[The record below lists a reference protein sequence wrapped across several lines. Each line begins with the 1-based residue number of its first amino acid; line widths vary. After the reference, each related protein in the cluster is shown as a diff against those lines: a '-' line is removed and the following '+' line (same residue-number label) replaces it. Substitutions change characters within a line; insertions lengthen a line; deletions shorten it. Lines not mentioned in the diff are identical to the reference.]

1 MVKMFGASSVGSR
14 ALPAFEFAEHG
25 LEGGD
30 HVGDVGELWM
40 GGRGEGVRG
49 RWVVRYGVWVVS
61 FGDTE
66 GGLKLGPSV
75 WMCGVG
81 RGAGDGLD
89 GLSGFVLGD
98 EVVYGAG

>member
-1 MVKMFGASSVGSR
+1 MFGASPVGSG
-14 ALPAFEFAEHG
+14 AFPAFELAKHG
-25 LEGGD
+25 LEGGN

-66 GGLKLGPSV
+66 SGLKLGPSI

-81 RGAGDGLD
+81 RKAGDGLD
-89 GLSGFVLGD
+89 GLGSFVLSD
-98 EVVYGAG
+98 EVVNGTG